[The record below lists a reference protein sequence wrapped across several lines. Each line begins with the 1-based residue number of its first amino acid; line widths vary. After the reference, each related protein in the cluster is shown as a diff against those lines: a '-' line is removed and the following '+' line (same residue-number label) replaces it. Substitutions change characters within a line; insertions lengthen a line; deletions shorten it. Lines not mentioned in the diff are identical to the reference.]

1 MFYFLLFAMVILCA
15 APSVFSPRHVLV
27 NGRDATRPKLPLV
40 IFAFIPLII
49 FIGFRAYIADTP
61 GYVIMYQATNYTFAN
76 SVDSGYSFYVFIMK
90 GLGVD
95 VYWAL
100 FFFCLISCVLLI
112 RGIYKNSD
120 SLIISMYYLMGSAI
134 FFWLANGIR
143 QFMAVCIVF
152 NLIPFIAK
160 RKILPYTI
168 GVLIAIWFH
177 RSAII
182 MLPVFF
188 LVNNKPFS
196 VEMIVKVMGFILLL
210 FLIFIITPI
219 RNIFLEIFAFSDYA
233 ESIDSTV
240 GGSIFRVFI
249 ALIPTFMATFFRDE
263 LNKDNNK
270 LAFVCINLSVM
281 SAGLYLIAAF
291 TSGIYLGRIPIYMSI
306 CEIILFPYLFKLNS
320 SKDWKYVLSL
330 VFLIIYAAFFIYTF
344 INMPYSSYVLGIRGD
359 AFRW

>member
-1 MFYFLLFAMVILCA
+1 MVMIA
-15 APSVFSPRHVLV
+15 AVPSVFSPRHVLV
-27 NGRDATRPKLPLV
+27 NGRDTTRPKLPLV

-49 FIGFRAYIADTP
+49 FMGFRAYIADTP
-61 GYVIMYQATNYTFAN
+61 GYVFSYLNREYYFENSISNGYDFYTM
-76 SVDSGYSFYVFIMK
+76 IMK
-90 GLGVD
+90 SLNVD

-100 FFFCLISCVLLI
+100 FGFCLISCILLI

-120 SLIISMYYLMGSAI
+120 SLIISMYYLLGSAI

-152 NLIPFIAK
+152 NLIPLIAK
-160 RKILPYTI
+160 RKMLSYTI
-168 GVLIAIWFH
+168 GVLVAIWFH

-182 MLPVFF
+182 MLPIFF

-196 VEMIVKVMGFILLL
+196 VEMIVKVIGFILLL
-210 FLIFIITPI
+210 FLIFIIPPM
-219 RNIFLEIFAFSDYA
+219 RDLFLEIFAFSDYA
-233 ESIDSTV
+233 TAIDETA
-240 GGSIFRVFI
+240 GGSIFRVII
-249 ALIPTFMATFFRDE
+249 ALIPTFMAGFFREE

-291 TSGIYLGRIPIYMSI
+291 TSGIYFGRIPIYMSI
-306 CEIILFPYLFKLNS
+306 SEIILFPYLFKLNS
-320 SKDWKYVLSL
+320 NKDWKYVLSIAFL
-330 VFLIIYAAFFIYTF
+330 VFYAAFFIYMF
-344 INMPYSSYVLGIRGD
+344 IDMPYSSYVLGIRGD